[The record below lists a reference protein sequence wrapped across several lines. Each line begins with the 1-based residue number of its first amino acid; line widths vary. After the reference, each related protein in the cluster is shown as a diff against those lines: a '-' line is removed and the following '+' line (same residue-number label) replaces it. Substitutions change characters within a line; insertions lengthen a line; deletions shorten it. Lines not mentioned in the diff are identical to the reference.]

1 MLIGCVSSFS
11 KKKKNWA
18 SFFQSTAWC
27 KTATIFINVGFF
39 FFFFFGVKVYQCDLK
54 IK

>member
-11 KKKKNWA
+11 KKKIGQV
-18 SFFQSTAWC
+18 FFKVQLGARRLQYLLTWD
-27 KTATIFINVGFF
+27 FF